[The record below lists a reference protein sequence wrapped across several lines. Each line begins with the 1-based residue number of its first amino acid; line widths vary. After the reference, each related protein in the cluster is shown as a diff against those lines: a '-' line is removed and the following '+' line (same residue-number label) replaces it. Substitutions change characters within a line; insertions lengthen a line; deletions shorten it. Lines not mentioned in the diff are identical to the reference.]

1 LGTQTLGYTQ
11 SGAAGHFIFEQG
23 AGTTGAIMKAHS
35 DTSNTGSVDI
45 YVDTIHAQVCPE
57 SGGTQTIQFA
67 IYGTGG
73 TLIGVATNSASAG
86 AIGTNGNLPAWI
98 QGSFNAGG
106 YLHIPANSNIV
117 GAARNTGTGGLYMCA
132 YNDSGSFDFYSSS
145 SGFPSSWGGSNK
157 VWGGMPWY
165 ATYFPAATITSVTST
180 PVFPGQAF
188 TVNGLSYSAGVLA
201 VKVNG
206 VTCSGVSV
214 VNDTQLTAT
223 VPAGATTGTVEVD
236 TNAGNA
242 TSSGVL
248 TISGGRIFHSGALVS
263 AASVRVFHSSALV
276 NIQSIRTAKNV
287 SGSLVLTDVH

>member
-1 LGTQTLGYTQ
+1 MGTQTLGFTQ
-11 SGAAGHFIFEQG
+11 GGASGHFIYEQG
-23 AGTTGAIMKAHS
+23 TGTIMKAHS
-35 DTSNTGSVDI
+35 DAASPIATDI
-45 YVDTIHAQVCPE
+45 YVDSIHAQVCPE

-67 IYGTGG
+67 LYGTGG
-73 TLIGVATNSASAG
+73 TRIGIADTTAAVG

-98 QGSFNAGG
+98 QGNFNVGN
-106 YLHIPANSNIV
+106 YLHIPANSALV
-117 GAARNTGTGGLYMCA
+117 GAARNTGAGGLYMCA
-132 YNDSGSFDFYSSS
+132 YNDSGSFDFVTS
-145 SGFPSSWGGSNK
+145 SGSFPSPWGGSNK

-180 PVFPGQAF
+180 PVFPGQTF
-188 TVNGLSYSAGVLA
+188 TVNGLSFSAGVTA

-206 VTCSGVSV
+206 VSCSGVSV

-242 TSSGVL
+242 TSAGPL
-248 TISGGRIFHSGALVS
+248 TISGGRIYHSGALAS
-263 AASVRVFHSSALV
+263 AASVRIFHSSALANV
-276 NIQSIRTAKNV
+276 QSIRTAKNV